1 MKHLIKIESTPNGV
15 LGVRHT
21 GLDQQ
26 YCEAGELVI
35 LKWQPDAKWGLQE
48 AHYTDGDGN
57 VVAINLTRVKVNGKD
72 VVVFTMP
79 NANITIGGTFKRFVA
94 QDWTQGH
101 IEAEAANIEPN
112 VVTDFGEID
121 DTPVTFTLGESGG
134 NGYDHY
140 FIIFET
146 GATAPTI
153 TWPTAIRS
161 WVGGSAPVITAN
173 THYEVS
179 ILDGIAAYIEALI

>member
-1 MKHLIKIESTPNGV
+1 MKHLIKIESTPHGV

-26 YCEAGELVI
+26 YCEAGEQVI

-48 AHYTDGDGN
+48 AHYTDSNGN
-57 VVAINLTRVKVNGKD
+57 VTAIDLTRVKVDGVD
-72 VVVFTMP
+72 VVAFVMP
-79 NANITIGGTFKRFVA
+79 NAEITVGGTFKRFVA

-121 DTPVTFTLGESGG
+121 NTPVTFTLGESGG

-140 FIIFET
+140 FIVFET

-153 TWPTAIRS
+153 TWPTGIRA
-161 WVGGSAPVITAN
+161 WVGGSAPVIATN

-179 ILDGIAAYIEALI
+179 ILDGIAAYLEAAI